1 MMYIEDILHTLVD
14 SIELDSDVKP
24 ILTSISRQ
32 VKKGNALTDRQHA
45 LIKTKLLDYKDKFD
59 FDIEPYVDTLR
70 LPLREVDRSQYLSI
84 VSTEERQTK
93 NPYPSSQKNW
103 KWIKVRFPFT
113 KKTIQ
118 LIEKLASSHRKL
130 YAHDRGTHEH
140 YFRLTESTVRDVV
153 RAFINKQ
160 FEIDSTLIEYYNQIV
175 EIESQSADYL
185 ATASAE
191 SLTNLHSGA
200 VKLISKEI
208 GDINSSN
215 LIKLVD
221 RRRRYGIDN
230 VQLLPS
236 SDTLAEKIAF
246 RNNIVLNVDPQL
258 HDMNAVVESLIDLD
272 RFPLLIAID
281 VDNELTQLSK
291 VYDAFSN
298 VVPANQ
304 QSVLFRTD
312 NTSDKYNVNNFIH
325 DKKLNNWVDKST
337 KIVYISKSKLPKLLL
352 KGEWTPCAVLMLTST
367 RCHTHVD
374 YYINDRCDLILY
386 HDKETSLFKLKRL
399 EYGYM

>member
-1 MMYIEDILHTLVD
+1 MMYIEDILHTLVE
-14 SIELDSDVKP
+14 SVELDSDVKP

-32 VKKGNALTDRQHA
+32 IKKGNALTDRQHA
-45 LIKTKLLDYKDKFD
+45 LIKTKLLNYKDKFN
-59 FDIEPYVDTLR
+59 FDIEPHFDSLQ

-84 VSTEERQTK
+84 VSTGEK
-93 NPYPSSQKNW
+93 VGASGAYPASQENW
-103 KWIKVRFPFT
+103 KWIKIRFPFT

-118 LIEKLASSHRKL
+118 VIEKLATTHRKL
-130 YAHDRGTHEH
+130 YDHKRGTHEH
-140 YFRLTESTVRDVV
+140 YFRLTESTVNDVV
-153 RAFINKQ
+153 SAFINKQ
-160 FEIDSTLIEYYNQIV
+160 FDIDSQLIEYYNAIK
-175 EIESQSADYL
+175 EIESCSADYL

-200 VKLISKEI
+200 VELISKEI
-208 GDINSSN
+208 GEINSSN
-215 LIKLVD
+215 LIKLAD
-221 RRRRYGIDN
+221 RRRRYGIDE

-352 KGEWTPCAVLMLTST
+352 KGEWTPSAVLMLTST
-367 RCHTHVD
+367 RCHTHVN

-399 EYGYM
+399 